1 MHTSRSPGKL
11 PPVTHTRS
19 NMTNLTNVI
28 NVINLINV
36 INVSRLTHLIK
47 PDDPYASG
55 GLAALDTPATRRHP
69 SGVQHSPDR
78 T

>member
-11 PPVTHTRS
+11 PPVTRTRS

-28 NVINLINV
+28 NVTNV
-36 INVSRLTHLIK
+36 THLIK